1 MAMQGRQHPRPIFFI
16 FSNQHLKGASY
27 MDKQDESAVKIP
39 HMKRRTFLRHA
50 CETAIACALP
60 PAFAFAQKTSTE
72 QEIGLTTFSRTQL
85 SGLLDTLLETD
96 SPELH
101 SFAIDVYA
109 TCVLGKIRKPDP
121 PLKQAWIVPGGGYFA
136 QWLWDTMFVA
146 DLLSLLPGQEE
157 IIRGVFQNYWDFQQR
172 WNAAKPEFMHGMVA
186 NFIKPY
192 DAPERDNGT
201 VWQTF
206 PAYSQAPLLAWGM
219 ERVYLKNQDKEL
231 LRTGLKPLENFHEW
245 YWRERDLMDL
255 GLIGVGSYSGVTQ
268 HARFETYDLEV
279 DLDGLTMI
287 PHPGRITG
295 PDNGQWYGN
304 IAIPANTAYLLLS
317 ELSLE
322 RMAVL
327 LGDHDMAARRRS
339 RYEKGAAS
347 MRELMWDQGAGCF
360 LAVDIKSLEKINAAT
375 VGGFMPLM
383 AHVPTKKQAE
393 AMAAALSTPTWAT
406 PLPIPTV
413 ARTDP
418 HFLSGKFWRGDV
430 WPAPDYQVA
439 TGLALYGHHDVA
451 ARIADATL
459 ANALKVGT
467 SERYDSVLKIPLGVR
482 GLGMSATNLTMAL
495 DGLTSS
501 AYSIRIRNRPF
512 TAALH

>member
-1 MAMQGRQHPRPIFFI
+1 
-16 FSNQHLKGASY
+16 
-27 MDKQDESAVKIP
+27 MDRQDELAVNIP
-39 HMKRRTFLRHA
+39 NVKRRTFLRRA

-60 PAFAFAQKTSTE
+60 PAFAFAQQTASE
-72 QEIGLTTFSRTQL
+72 QEIGSTTFSRTQL
-85 SGLLDTLLETD
+85 SGLLDTLLETG
-96 SPELH
+96 SPELR

-121 PLKQAWIVPGGGYFA
+121 PLKQAWIVPGGGYDG

-157 IIRGVFQNYWDFQQR
+157 LIRGVFQNYWDFQRR

-219 ERVYLKNQDKEL
+219 ERVYLRNQDRQL
-231 LRTGLKPLENFHEW
+231 LSAGLKPLESFHEW
-245 YWRERDLMDL
+245 YWRERDLKGI
-255 GLIGVGSYSGVTQ
+255 GLVGVGAYSGVTQ

-279 DLDGLTMI
+279 DLDGLKMI
-287 PHPGRITG
+287 SHPARPAGAE
-295 PDNGQWYGN
+295 NGNWYGN

-322 RMAVL
+322 RMARQ
-327 LGDHDMAARRRS
+327 LGEEEMAGRRRA
-339 RYEKGAAS
+339 RYEKGAAA
-347 MRELMWDQGAGCF
+347 MRRYMWDETASCF
-360 LAVDIKSLEKINAAT
+360 LALDIESMKKVQAPT

-383 AHVPTKKQAE
+383 ARVPSQGQAK
-393 AMAAALSTPTWAT
+393 AMAAALGTPAWDT

-413 ARTDP
+413 ARTNAQ
-418 HFLSGKFWRGDV
+418 FISGKFWRGDV
-430 WPAPDYQVA
+430 WPAPDFQVA
-439 TGLALYGHHDVA
+439 SGLALYGLRDAA
-451 ARIADATL
+451 ARIADRLIAH
-459 ANALKVGT
+459 AMKVGI
-467 SERYDSVLKIPLGVR
+467 SEHYDSVTGVPLGVS
-482 GLGMSATNLTMAL
+482 GLGMSSTALTVAL

-501 AYSIRIRNRPF
+501 AYAVQLRRRG
-512 TAALH
+512 A